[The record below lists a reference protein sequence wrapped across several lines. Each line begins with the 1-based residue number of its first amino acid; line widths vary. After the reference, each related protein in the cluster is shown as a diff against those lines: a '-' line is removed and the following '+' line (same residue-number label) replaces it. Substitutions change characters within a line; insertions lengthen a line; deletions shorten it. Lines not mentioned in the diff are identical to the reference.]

1 MSTHGSLT
9 AGGSSRCG
17 PDRAW
22 IGSLSL
28 SATLKASTSR
38 QVRQA
43 AMLDAGRRGGG
54 ARLLGLGGE
63 CPPVDS
69 AGDLAVSSL
78 HDKFAG
84 SARPGREIVKISR
97 PAGWLRQ
104 MRRARGGRL
113 AGRRLVRHRRL
124 RLPAGPADDGSES
137 MTG

>member
-1 MSTHGSLT
+1 
-9 AGGSSRCG
+9 
-17 PDRAW
+17 
-22 IGSLSL
+22 
-28 SATLKASTSR
+28 
-38 QVRQA
+38 
-43 AMLDAGRRGGG
+43 MLDAGRRGGG